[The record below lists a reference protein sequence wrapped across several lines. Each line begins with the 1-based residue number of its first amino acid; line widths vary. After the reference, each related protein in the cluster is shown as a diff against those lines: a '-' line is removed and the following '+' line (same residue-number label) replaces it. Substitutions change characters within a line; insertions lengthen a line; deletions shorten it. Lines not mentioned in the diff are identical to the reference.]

1 MENIFS
7 NSGLFIWHIK
17 LKTLLSLLSALSPVS
32 SSSVT
37 TPRQFKHITQCD
49 HDDDFGGNILEATW
63 LFKSLKTPF
72 KHLELGSVTPLSS
85 YG

>member
-37 TPRQFKHITQCD
+37 TPRQFKHD
-49 HDDDFGGNILEATW
+49 DDDFGGNILEATW